1 MSPVN
6 FCVTVAR
13 VTLGP
18 GGAPAGFSFQSLIS
32 KPPLA
37 SFFNVVT
44 SSGFRIDGWNNSPG
58 LIRTLRKCGRG
69 WKPDAEESE
78 VLGPLALKARKD
90 GAGDGDRTRYLN
102 LGKVALCQMSYS
114 R

>member
-78 VLGPLALKARKD
+78 VLG
-90 GAGDGDRTRYLN
+90 
-102 LGKVALCQMSYS
+102 YS
-114 R
+114 RSKPGKMERETGIEPATSTLGRSRSAR